1 MKEEKKRIKNKK
13 PVLSMRTLSSDV
25 ELSPHKT
32 VWKCS
37 SAPAPTNSVTLGWIR
52 NFSELQLPHL

>member
-1 MKEEKKRIKNKK
+1 MKEEKKEIKNKK

-32 VWKCS
+32 VRNV
-37 SAPAPTNSVTLGWIR
+37 PQLQHLPTL
-52 NFSELQLPHL
+52 

>member
-1 MKEEKKRIKNKK
+1 
-13 PVLSMRTLSSDV
+13 MRTLSSDV

-37 SAPAPTNSVTLGWIR
+37 SAPAPTNSVTLGWIH
-52 NFSELQLPHL
+52 NFSELQFPHL